1 MQERPGSV
9 ACLASRITSTIHIIQ
24 TTRFARVG
32 VTRGSGAVMGTKAGS
47 GSCDNIDDDDD
58 AAAAPPGPGLSCTV
72 TGEL

>member
-1 MQERPGSV
+1 
-9 ACLASRITSTIHIIQ
+9 
-24 TTRFARVG
+24 
-32 VTRGSGAVMGTKAGS
+32 MGTKAGS